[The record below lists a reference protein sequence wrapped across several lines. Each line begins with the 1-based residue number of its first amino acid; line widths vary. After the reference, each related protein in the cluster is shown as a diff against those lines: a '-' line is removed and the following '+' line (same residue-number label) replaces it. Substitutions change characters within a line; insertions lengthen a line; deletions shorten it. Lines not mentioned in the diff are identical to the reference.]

1 MQRGL
6 CPCASSTQEDRE
18 PSYFH
23 GLSPK
28 PLMHACRYNLTS
40 FQSGLVVS
48 SSLGGALVGSMG
60 AFLFGDKLGRRK
72 ELLLASSLYGALRVY

>member
-1 MQRGL
+1 MTVL
-6 CPCASSTQEDRE
+6 
-18 PSYFH
+18 F
-23 GLSPK
+23 
-28 PLMHACRYNLTS
+28 ACRYDLTS

-72 ELLLASSLYGALRVY
+72 ELLLAASLYGALLQAKYPKTSNTKRAGLF

>member
-1 MQRGL
+1 MR
-6 CPCASSTQEDRE
+6 T
-18 PSYFH
+18 
-23 GLSPK
+23 
-28 PLMHACRYNLTS
+28 CRYDLTS

-72 ELLLASSLYGALRVY
+72 ELLLASTLYGTQSAFSYHTVISQSYQFA